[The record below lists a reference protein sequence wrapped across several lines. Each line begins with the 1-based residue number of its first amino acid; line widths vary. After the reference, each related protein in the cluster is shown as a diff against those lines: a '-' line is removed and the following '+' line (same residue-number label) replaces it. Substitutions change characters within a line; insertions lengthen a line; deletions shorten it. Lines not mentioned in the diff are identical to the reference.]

1 MNFTATLLAQI
12 ATFAVLVWF
21 IQRFLWG
28 PLTKM
33 MEERKKRIA
42 EGLAAADKGKHEREL
57 AEKRAKD
64 LLHEAKVQAAEI
76 VGMAQKRAAEIVD
89 EAKDDAR
96 TEGERIIDSARAE
109 IEQETNRAREQLRE
123 QVGALALTAAQ
134 KILQREVD
142 ASAHADVI
150 QSIAKQL

>member
-1 MNFTATLLAQI
+1 VNFTATLLAQI